1 MKTLKFTGIV
11 FTAIAL
17 VFILIGFIAPKD
29 FSLERSII
37 INSSPDEVYQNM
49 CDLRKFHDWS
59 PWSKLDPNSKVSY
72 EGEPNTVGHIYKWEG
87 NKEVGKGEMSI
98 SKIENGATIY
108 YHLNFIEPF
117 ASQADGLLKAENSNG
132 ATKATWTFTT
142 KFGFIESVFMMFMN
156 MEKMLGT
163 DFENGL
169 KNLKQISEK

>member
-1 MKTLKFTGIV
+1 
-11 FTAIAL
+11 
-17 VFILIGFIAPKD
+17 
-29 FSLERSII
+29 
-37 INSSPDEVYQNM
+37 
-49 CDLRKFHDWS
+49 
-59 PWSKLDPNSKVSY
+59 VSY
-72 EGEPNTVGHIYKWEG
+72 EGEPNTVGHIYMWEG

>member
-1 MKTLKFTGIV
+1 V
-11 FTAIAL
+11 
-17 VFILIGFIAPKD
+17 
-29 FSLERSII
+29 
-37 INSSPDEVYQNM
+37 
-49 CDLRKFHDWS
+49 
-59 PWSKLDPNSKVSY
+59 
-72 EGEPNTVGHIYKWEG
+72 GEPNTVGHIYKWEG